1 MNLEFILACSDLGVH
16 IEGAKKGPQII
27 YNNIPKKL
35 NLSSVLVNNTDNIVK
50 ELEKCNKEKNLIPIN
65 EFNLNLFNSVTNTL
79 KNNMFPFILGGDHS
93 ITIGSALASLNHYK
107 NLGLI
112 WIDSHGD
119 FHNFDTTPS
128 GNIHGLPFAAIT
140 GFENTE
146 KLTKHISATF
156 FNPKNSVL
164 LGARDMQDEE
174 IINLQ
179 KAGVTVFSTEDLK
192 QHGIN
197 NIMKK
202 AIQIASNNTNGIH
215 ISYDVD
221 IIDPDIAIGVSTP
234 AIDGITEIEAL
245 EIIQSL
251 KENKDIIKSFDLV
264 EYNPEKDK
272 NNSTLNIVTNL
283 VHEFIKGQEI

>member
-16 IEGAKKGPQII
+16 ITGAKEGPQKI
-27 YNNIPKKL
+27 YDNIKNEL

-93 ITIGSALASLNHYK
+93 ITIGSALASINHYK

-119 FHNFDTTPS
+119 YHNFDTTPS

-146 KLTKHISATF
+146 KLTKHISSTF

-197 NIMKK
+197 NIMEK

-221 IIDPDIAIGVSTP
+221 IIDPEIAIGVSTP

-245 EIIQSL
+245 QIIQNL
-251 KENKDIIKSFDLV
+251 KENKNKIKSFDLV

-283 VHEFIKGQEI
+283 IHEFIKGQET